1 MGHAA
6 LRFVQLE
13 MEMRTWELP
22 RLSATEAVID
32 LWNTSPIFPTLKSTT
47 SGGAGAFSPRSPVDW
62 CLMETWKEAGIPLEA
77 VLRGIDAAFD
87 KWERRAK
94 KTRKVNSLAYCQQ
107 EVLAAVEDLQEA
119 ALGSTRDP
127 SATSIAN
134 EELARYF
141 ERNAQQLER
150 TRHPAAEVRRLVDG
164 QAATLRGAGGRDWRQ
179 ASVPADLEG
188 LERRMTVMEEK
199 LFAALWS
206 HASDEEL
213 MEARAQAERELAP
226 YRGKMSAA
234 QIEQLLRQY
243 GNKQLLE
250 RHGLPR
256 LSLFYL

>member
-1 MGHAA
+1 VEHFTYFSEIEEHFQRRRGSI
-6 LRFVQLE
+6 L
-13 MEMRTWELP
+13 
-22 RLSATEAVID
+22 IC
-32 LWNTSPIFPTLKSTT
+32 SPL
-47 SGGAGAFSPRSPVDW
+47 DW
-62 CLMETWKEAGIPLEA
+62 ALMEVWKEAGVPLEA
-77 VLRGIDAAFD
+77 ALRGIDAAFD

-119 ALGSTRDP
+119 ALGSRRDP
-127 SATSIAN
+127 AATSIAN
-134 EELARYF
+134 AELARYF
-141 ERNAQQLER
+141 ERNAQQMEK
-150 TRHPAAEVRRLVDG
+150 TQHPAAELRLLAAG
-164 QAATLRGAGGRDWRQ
+164 QAATLRELAAELA
-179 ASVPADLEG
+179 ASERPAELEG

-213 MEARAQAERELAP
+213 MQARAQAERELAP
-226 YRGKMSAA
+226 YRGKMSGA

-250 RHGLPR
+250 RCGLPR

>member
-1 MGHAA
+1 ME
-6 LRFVQLE
+6 RFTFFSDIEEHYQ
-13 MEMRTWELP
+13 RRRGSILP
-22 RLSATEAVID
+22 C
-32 LWNTSPIFPTLKSTT
+32 
-47 SGGAGAFSPRSPVDW
+47 SPVDW

-87 KWERRAK
+87 KWDRRAK

-107 EVLAAVEDLQEA
+107 EVLAAAEDLQEA

-141 ERNAQQLER
+141 ERNAQRMEK
-150 TRHPAAEVRRLVDG
+150 TRHPSAEVRTLVAG
-164 QAATLRGAGGRDWRQ
+164 QAATLRELAAELVGSQHSLAPHSPKEGGCGP
-179 ASVPADLEG
+179 PADLEG

-226 YRGKMSAA
+226 YRGKMSGA

>member
-1 MGHAA
+1 
-6 LRFVQLE
+6 
-13 MEMRTWELP
+13 MEHFTYFSEIEEHFQRRRGSIL
-22 RLSATEAVID
+22 IC
-32 LWNTSPIFPTLKSTT
+32 SPL
-47 SGGAGAFSPRSPVDW
+47 DW
-62 CLMETWKEAGIPLEA
+62 ALMEVWKEAGVPLEA
-77 VLRGIDAAFD
+77 ALRGIDAAFD
-87 KWERRAK
+87 KWERRPK

-127 SATSIAN
+127 AATSIAN
-134 EELARYF
+134 AELARYF
-141 ERNAQQLER
+141 ERNAQQMEK
-150 TRHPAAEVRRLVDG
+150 TRHPAVEVRLLAAG
-164 QAATLRGAGGRDWRQ
+164 QSATLRELAAEIA
-179 ASVPADLEG
+179 ASEHPADLEG

-226 YRGKMSAA
+226 YRGKMSGA

>member
-1 MGHAA
+1 MH
-6 LRFVQLE
+6 
-13 MEMRTWELP
+13 
-22 RLSATEAVID
+22 EAVIEFVEHFTYFSEIEEHFQRRRGSI
-32 LWNTSPIFPTLKSTT
+32 LICSPL
-47 SGGAGAFSPRSPVDW
+47 DW
-62 CLMETWKEAGIPLEA
+62 ALMEVWKEAGIPLEA

-87 KWERRAK
+87 KYDRRAK

-107 EVLAAVEDLQEA
+107 EVLAAVEELKEA
-119 ALGSTRDP
+119 AIGSTRDP
-127 SATSIAN
+127 GATSIPNA
-134 EELARYF
+134 ELARYF
-141 ERNAQQLER
+141 ERNAQQMAECK
-150 TRHPAAEVRRLVDG
+150 HPAAALRALTAE
-164 QAATLRGAGGRDWRQ
+164 QAATLRELAAELSDRPKAQ
-179 ASVPADLEG
+179 ETPADLEA

-226 YRGKMSAA
+226 YRGKMSGA
-234 QIEQLLRQY
+234 QIDQLLRQY

>member
-1 MGHAA
+1 ME
-6 LRFVQLE
+6 RFTYFSDIEEHYQ
-13 MEMRTWELP
+13 RRRGSILP
-22 RLSATEAVID
+22 T
-32 LWNTSPIFPTLKSTT
+32 
-47 SGGAGAFSPRSPVDW
+47 SPVDW

-134 EELARYF
+134 AELARYF
-141 ERNAQQLER
+141 ERNAEKMEK
-150 TRHPAAEVRRLVDG
+150 TRHPSAEVRTLVDAQLATLREMAAEV
-164 QAATLRGAGGRDWRQ
+164 AASER
-179 ASVPADLEG
+179 PADLEG

-213 MEARAQAERELAP
+213 VEARAQAERELAP

-250 RHGLPR
+250 RHALPR

>member
-1 MGHAA
+1 MGHPQVEFAA
-6 LRFVQLE
+6 LTWERGHAHVGTKRMEHFTYFSEIEEHFQRRRGTILICSPLDWAL
-13 MEMRTWELP
+13 MEM
-22 RLSATEAVID
+22 
-32 LWNTSPIFPTLKSTT
+32 
-47 SGGAGAFSPRSPVDW
+47 
-62 CLMETWKEAGIPLEA
+62 WKEAGVPLEA
-77 VLRGIDAAFD
+77 ALRGIDAAFD
-87 KWERRAK
+87 KWERRPK

-107 EVLAAVEDLQEA
+107 EVLAAVEEMQVA
-119 ALGSTRDP
+119 ATGSKRDP
-127 SATSIAN
+127 SAATIRN
-134 EELARYF
+134 DELARYF
-141 ERNAQQLER
+141 ERNAQMLAAA
-150 TRHPAAEVRRLVDG
+150 THPAEAVRALASG
-164 QAATLRGAGGRDWRQ
+164 QAATLRALALELGET
-179 ASVPADLEG
+179 PADLEG

-213 MEARAQAERELAP
+213 MEARAEAERELAP

>member
-1 MGHAA
+1 
-6 LRFVQLE
+6 
-13 MEMRTWELP
+13 METFTYFSEIEEHFQRRRGTVL
-22 RLSATEAVID
+22 IC
-32 LWNTSPIFPTLKSTT
+32 SPL
-47 SGGAGAFSPRSPVDW
+47 DW
-62 CLMETWKEAGIPLEA
+62 ALMELWKEAGVPVEA
-77 VLRGIDAAFD
+77 ALRGIDAAFD
-87 KWERRAK
+87 KWERRP

-107 EVLAAVEDLQEA
+107 EVLAAAEEMKEA
-119 ALGSTRDP
+119 AVGSRRDP
-127 SATSIAN
+127 AAASIPNA
-134 EELARYF
+134 ELARYL
-141 ERNAQQLER
+141 ERNARLLEG
-150 TRHPAAEVRRLVDG
+150 TTHPAAPVRTLAG
-164 QAATLRGAGGRDWRQ
+164 EQAATLRTLAAELCPNEPTAGSLGT
-179 ASVPADLEG
+179 PANEKPPNLED

-213 MEARAQAERELAP
+213 MAARAQAERELAP

>member
-1 MGHAA
+1 ME
-6 LRFVQLE
+6 RFTYFSDIEEHYQ
-13 MEMRTWELP
+13 RRRGSILP
-22 RLSATEAVID
+22 T
-32 LWNTSPIFPTLKSTT
+32 
-47 SGGAGAFSPRSPVDW
+47 SPVDW

-141 ERNAQQLER
+141 ERNAER
-150 TRHPAAEVRRLVDG
+150 MEKTRHPSAEVRTLVAE
-164 QAATLRGAGGRDWRQ
+164 QAATLRELAAELVPTPLKPTAGLNGPP
-179 ASVPADLEG
+179 ASPPAVKETPADLEA

-213 MEARAQAERELAP
+213 MDARAQAERELAP
-226 YRGKMSAA
+226 YRGKMSGP
-234 QIEQLLRQY
+234 QIDQLLRQY